1 MLVYIYNPGMRGVQA
16 GGVPCQL
23 EILSQKK
30 KKKNNKTPK
39 LKKKN
44 PQYIRP
50 PLMEPSLAL

>member
-30 KKKNNKTPK
+30 KKKQQNPKTEKEKPTVH
-39 LKKKN
+39 
-44 PQYIRP
+44 
-50 PLMEPSLAL
+50 